1 MPVVGY
7 TGLYRQPFSDN
18 ITYGDTIYVITDDAH
33 QELNIVILTPGAYA
47 EVFRM
52 ASAIT
57 FQRINLFVPSMD
69 ALFLSDVFRLVVDLQ
84 KIKKTVRWYYPERI
98 DVKPPNMLFERAQVL
113 STYYLSKSID
123 GLTIS
128 FQSASP
134 DLNKTGLYD
143 FKIYDGRLCDYFS
156 LYMTKEK
163 MANLLKSGIDRVHFA
178 YNSTFYGGCTVREL
192 TDYHSWRSHIIP
204 NNFMNREEF
213 REAQHGMYGTPYR
226 VVF

>member
-18 ITYGDTIYVITDDAH
+18 IAYGDTLYVITDDAH
-33 QELNIVILTPGAYA
+33 QELNVIILTPGAYA

-52 ASAIT
+52 ASSIT

-84 KIKKTVRWYYPERI
+84 KIKKIVRWYYPER
-98 DVKPPNMLFERAQVL
+98 VSVRPPNMLFEHAQVL
-113 STYYLSKSID
+113 STYYLSKLIE
-123 GLTIS
+123 GLTVS
-128 FQSASP
+128 FQSAST
-134 DLNKTGLYD
+134 DENKAGLYD
-143 FKIYDGRLCDYFS
+143 FKVYDGKLCDYFS
-156 LYMTKEK
+156 LYMTKDK
-163 MANLLKSGIDRVHFA
+163 MANLLSSKMDRVHFA

-192 TDYHSWRSHIIP
+192 HEYNSWRPHMVP

-213 REAQHGMYGTPYR
+213 REAQHGMYGAPYR